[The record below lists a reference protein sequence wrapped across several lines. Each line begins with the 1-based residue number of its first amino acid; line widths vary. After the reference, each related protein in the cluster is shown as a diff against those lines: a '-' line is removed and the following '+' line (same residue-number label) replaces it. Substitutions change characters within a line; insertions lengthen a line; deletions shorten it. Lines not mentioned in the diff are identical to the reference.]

1 MPMGRRSV
9 SVTLL
14 SIFNLVVSS
23 WNGLRLVQGIIFWS
37 VMQSYKAR
45 LGPIYI
51 IISGGIWLVIGLVIS
66 WGLWERKSWAWFATI
81 ASTLIYGIWYW
92 FDRLILQKPHDNW
105 SFALTITLVFIVFS
119 FSVLLSPKTRQS
131 FLKDTYE

>member
-1 MPMGRRSV
+1 MGRRSV

-66 WGLWERKSWAWFATI
+66 WGLWGRKSWAWFATI

-105 SFALTITLVFIVFS
+105 SFALTITLFFIVFS
-119 FSVLLSPKTRQS
+119 FSVLLSQKTRQS